1 MIPASEP
8 RDSAIDDLKDPRRRR
23 VAHVRLGDLARGLH
37 GRAGLGLAILSAGVG
52 TATGHSVSYN
62 LESIGYKTFTVPVAT
77 LEAATLKALKA
88 MDIEVKGREQ
98 TEGGLKITAQAGDRD
113 IDIELD
119 RLTSQTARIRV
130 DATFKWVFKD
140 RATATEIILQTARV
154 MDDQARLAQAAP
166 PAAKRTA
173 GPRAP
178 TAQPVVKVEPVSAAA
193 RAR

>member
-1 MIPASEP
+1 MA
-8 RDSAIDDLKDPRRRR
+8 
-23 VAHVRLGDLARGLH
+23 VRWWALGLAAAAVLGTQ
-37 GRAGLGLAILSAGVG
+37 GCAAFGLAILSAGVG

-62 LESIGYKTFTVPVAT
+62 LESIGYKTFTAPVET
-77 LEAATLKALKA
+77 LETATLKALKG
-88 MDIEVKGREQ
+88 MDITVKSREQ

-130 DATFKWVFKD
+130 DATHNWVFKD

-154 MDDQARLAQAAP
+154 MDDQARLAQAAQL
-166 PAAKRTA
+166 AAKRTA
-173 GPRAP
+173 ASRAAAAP
-178 TAQPVVKVEPVSAAA
+178 AAIKVEPVSAAA